1 MSKKQSIIADSST
14 AAEFIG
20 AHTGAQAIMW
30 ARNFLEEL
38 GFQQKG
44 TTCMYQ
50 DNMSTIRLIGHKGN
64 TGRMKHIALR
74 YDFVR
79 EQVRLGTI
87 RIEHLHTTKMTADTL
102 TKPLGPSL
110 FAQHAIRLL
119 NTSPPDSVDLEAYQ
133 LSLCSIAVKSAK
145 RIPIIRLSNVHLP
158 LRTAK
163 LLRRRVRWS
172 L

>member
-20 AHTGAQAIMW
+20 AHTGTQAIMW
-30 ARNFLEEL
+30 AQNFLEEL
-38 GFQQKG
+38 GFRQKG
-44 TTCMYQ
+44 ATCMYQ

-74 YDFVR
+74 YVLVS

-102 TKPLGPSL
+102 TKPLGPLL
-110 FAQHAIRLL
+110 FAQHAIHLL
-119 NTSPPDSVDLEAYQ
+119 NTNPPDPDDLEAYHH
-133 LSLCSIAVKSAK
+133 SLRSIAKSAK
-145 RIPIIRLSNVHLP
+145 RIPINCLSNVHLP
-158 LRTAK
+158 LRAAK
-163 LLRRRVRWS
+163 LLRRCVRWS

>member
-1 MSKKQSIIADSST
+1 
-14 AAEFIG
+14 
-20 AHTGAQAIMW
+20 
-30 ARNFLEEL
+30 
-38 GFQQKG
+38 
-44 TTCMYQ
+44 MYQ

-119 NTSPPDSVDLEAYQ
+119 NTSPPDPDDLEAYQ
-133 LSLCSIAVKSAK
+133 HSLVCSLAKSVK

-158 LRTAK
+158 LHAAK
-163 LLRRRVRWS
+163 LLRRRVHWS

>member
-1 MSKKQSIIADSST
+1 
-14 AAEFIG
+14 
-20 AHTGAQAIMW
+20 
-30 ARNFLEEL
+30 
-38 GFQQKG
+38 
-44 TTCMYQ
+44 MYQ

-119 NTSPPDSVDLEAYQ
+119 NTSPPDPDDLEAYR
-133 LSLCSIAVKSAK
+133 LSLCPIAKSAQ
-145 RIPIIRLSNVHLP
+145 RINIIRLSNAHLP
-158 LRTAK
+158 LRAAK

>member
-1 MSKKQSIIADSST
+1 
-14 AAEFIG
+14 
-20 AHTGAQAIMW
+20 
-30 ARNFLEEL
+30 
-38 GFQQKG
+38 
-44 TTCMYQ
+44 MYQ

-102 TKPLGPSL
+102 TKPLGLSL

-119 NTSPPDSVDLEAYQ
+119 NTSPPDPDDLEAYQ
-133 LSLCSIAVKSAK
+133 HSLVRSIAKSVK
-145 RIPIIRLSNVHLP
+145 RTIPIIRLSRLMSIYPSMP
-158 LRTAK
+158 LNYWLAAP
-163 LLRRRVRWS
+163 
-172 L
+172 

>member
-38 GFQQKG
+38 GFRQEG
-44 TTCMYQ
+44 ATCMYQ

-102 TKPLGPSL
+102 TKPLGMSL
-110 FAQHAIRLL
+110 FAQHALRLL
-119 NTSPPDSVDLEAYQ
+119 NTSPPDPADLETYQ
-133 LSLCSIAVKSAK
+133 HSLCPTTRSAK
-145 RIPIIRLSNVHLP
+145 RFTSIHLSKVFLP

-163 LLRRRVRWS
+163 LLRRRVSWS
-172 L
+172 F